1 MRSSS
6 RLRLALSTSSK
17 SLYRILH
24 LSKYNSVVGVHSP
37 YPTRNYA
44 TSSCLSTKT
53 TTYYDSQSGLHL
65 PIHNQQEIRLFL
77 DVNTSSDTSITFE
90 IPHQLNKHRDEA
102 DEMSDKLN
110 QLTGMGI
117 HGVILPPFKYP
128 RDYRNF
134 QTLVSI
140 APPNFYFICSTDDDG
155 AVLKAQDYSSSTNL
169 SKVFQYNNNNNNNN
183 SEKDDENR
191 SHDSFRNSVENGLHT
206 TLSITKDIYVG
217 DKSGDNVVEPITLAN
232 NIASMIDAVGGC
244 NFIWL
249 SSKPSLKGGN
259 GNDDECNKEETTIC
273 RKQQLHRHQLVADTM
288 LQICEELIYLD
299 VAGATIKSRLLVDS
313 LSEDI
318 VEDTMFAGISSYVI
332 DNEEQV
338 EMVENV
344 AQEQGKS
351 ILRS

>member
-17 SLYRILH
+17 SLHRIWH

-37 YPTRNYA
+37 HPTRNYR
-44 TSSCLSTKT
+44 TSRCLSST

-77 DVNTSSDTSITFE
+77 DVNNSSNTSIPFV

-102 DEMSDKLN
+102 DEMSDKLK
-110 QLTGMGI
+110 QLVGMGI
-117 HGVILPPFKYP
+117 HGVILPPFKFP

-134 QTLVSI
+134 QTLVSV
-140 APPNFYFICSTDDDG
+140 APPDFYFICSTDDDG
-155 AVLKAQDYSSSTNL
+155 AMLKAQDYSSSTNL
-169 SKVFQYNNNNNNNN
+169 SKVFQYDDNNN
-183 SEKDDENR
+183 SEKDDENL
-191 SHDSFRNSVENGLHT
+191 SHDSFRNSIENGLHT

-217 DKSGDNVVEPITLAN
+217 DKSGDNAVEPITLAN

-249 SSKPSLKGGN
+249 SSKTSIN
-259 GNDDECNKEETTIC
+259 DDDNDDECNKEDTTIVSETTPPSSPTT
-273 RKQQLHRHQLVADTM
+273 LVADTM
-288 LQICEELIYLD
+288 IQICEELIYLD

-313 LSEDI
+313 LNEGI
-318 VEDTMFAGISSYVI
+318 VEDTMFAGVNSYVI

-344 AQEQGKS
+344 AKEQGKS
-351 ILRS
+351 ILRL

>member
-24 LSKYNSVVGVHSP
+24 LSKYNSVAGVHSP
-37 YPTRNYA
+37 HPTRNYT
-44 TSSCLSTKT
+44 TSKCLSTT

-77 DVNTSSDTSITFE
+77 DVNYSSNTSIPFE
-90 IPHQLNKHRDEA
+90 IPQQLSKHRDEA
-102 DEMSDKLN
+102 DEMSDKLK

-117 HGVILPPFKYP
+117 HGVILPPFKFP

-155 AVLKAQDYSSSTNL
+155 AILKAQDYSSSTNL
-169 SKVFQYNNNNNNNN
+169 SKVFQYNNNNN
-183 SEKDDENR
+183 SDKDDENR
-191 SHDSFRNSVENGLHT
+191 SHDSFRNSIENGLHT

-217 DKSGDNVVEPITLAN
+217 DTSGDNVVEPITLAN

-249 SSKPSLKGGN
+249 SSKISIKDDDDN
-259 GNDDECNKEETTIC
+259 NDECSKEETTIVSETTIPSSPTT
-273 RKQQLHRHQLVADTM
+273 LVADTM
-288 LQICEELIYLD
+288 IQICEELIYLD

-313 LSEDI
+313 LNEDI
-318 VEDTMFAGISSYVI
+318 IEDTMFAGVNSYVI

-338 EMVENV
+338 EMVDNV
-344 AQEQGKS
+344 AKEQSKS
-351 ILRS
+351 ISRS